1 MANFKDKHVVDE
13 TRQRLY
19 DRGHNIEMSKATPL
33 TATESKVPKAW
44 SQTTNKKAGDVIID
58 PRGDNGGAEN
68 LTVVEEGSTKKK
80 GWSYRSIILVATT
93 VFFILAAGLSSLYLY
108 LGGNQVSGRNIE
120 IAINGP
126 FTVSGGEAVPLQVK
140 VTNNNRSAV
149 ESATVIVQ
157 YPAGARAADGSNQE
171 RLEERHRIEK
181 IEPGETIEL
190 PFSVVI
196 FGEENQERV
205 IKATIEYRHAGSNGT
220 FFREAE
226 PLAFRINS
234 SPINITVRAIE
245 KVSAGQEVSVM
256 VTLVSNASV
265 PLRDILLSTEY
276 PANFNYTKSSPSPT
290 YRDNHWLI
298 KELRANEPVTIELS
312 GQVRG
317 GQSEEFQLQ
326 FTAGTP
332 APDNQFAMGSV
343 LASART
349 DFIIERPFVEVT
361 TQVNNRQAE
370 VATLRVGES
379 ASVSVTVTNTLTET
393 LYDLSLEVGLEGNVL
408 MSENVSAR
416 NGYYDSNRNVIRWEV
431 SGNNNLAQVSPGSS
445 RTFNFTVRAGDETR
459 TPSFVVKANT
469 FARRVS
475 EPRAT
480 EQLIGNAQVEV
491 RYTSSVA
498 INREVSR
505 AESFPQTG
513 PVPPV
518 ANQET
523 TYSVILVAS
532 AGGNDV
538 TGTVVNTSI
547 PQYVNW
553 KNQVQ
558 GDGNIV
564 FNPVSKEVTWN
575 AGDIKAGEQKRVI
588 FQVGLLP
595 SVSQI
600 GTTPALLGTQRL
612 RATDRFTSEVIR
624 AEAVPISAELPAG
637 AGHGSENGRV
647 QGGS

>member
-1 MANFKDKHVVDE
+1 
-13 TRQRLY
+13 
-19 DRGHNIEMSKATPL
+19 
-33 TATESKVPKAW
+33 
-44 SQTTNKKAGDVIID
+44 
-58 PRGDNGGAEN
+58 
-68 LTVVEEGSTKKK
+68 
-80 GWSYRSIILVATT
+80 
-93 VFFILAAGLSSLYLY
+93 
-108 LGGNQVSGRNIE
+108 
-120 IAINGP
+120 
-126 FTVSGGEAVPLQVK
+126 
-140 VTNNNRSAV
+140 
-149 ESATVIVQ
+149 VQ
-157 YPAGARAADGSNQE
+157 YPAGARAADGSNRE
-171 RLEERHRIEK
+171 LFEERRLVER
-181 IEPGETIEL
+181 IEPGEKIDL

-196 FGEENQERV
+196 FGEENQERT

-220 FFREAE
+220 FYREAD

-245 KVSAGQEVSVM
+245 KVSAGQEVKVT

-265 PLRDILLSTEY
+265 PLRDILLTTNY
-276 PANFNYTKSSPSPT
+276 PANFNFTSSGPKPA
-290 YRDNHWLI
+290 YRDNSWLI
-298 KELRANEPVTIELS
+298 KEMTPGEPVTIELS
-312 GQVRG
+312 GQIRG

-332 APDNQFAMGSV
+332 ASDNQFMMGSP

-349 DFIIERPFVEVT
+349 DFIIERPFVDVKMA
-361 TQVNNRQAE
+361 VNNREAE

-379 ASVSVTVTNTLTET
+379 ANVAVTVTNTLTET
-393 LYDLSLEVGLEGNVL
+393 LYDLSLEVALEGNVL
-408 MSENVSAR
+408 MSENVTAR

-431 SGNNNLAQVSPGSS
+431 SGNNLLAEVKPGVS
-445 RTFNFTVRAGDETR
+445 RTFNFTVRAGSETR
-459 TPSFVVKANT
+459 TPSFLVKANT

-480 EQLIGNAQVEV
+480 EQLIGNAEAEV

-498 INREVSR
+498 ISREVTR
-505 AESFPQTG
+505 NESFPQTG

-523 TYSVILVAS
+523 TYSVIMVAS

-558 GDGNIV
+558 GDGSVV
-564 FNPVSKEVTWN
+564 FNPVSKEITWN
-575 AGDIKAGEQKRVI
+575 VGDIKAGEEKRVI

-624 AEAVPISAELPAG
+624 AEAVPASAELPSASG
-637 AGHGSENGRV
+637 LGPDNGRV
-647 QGGS
+647 QGDS